1 MFRLAWF
8 FGVDDLL
15 MIVALLWVRR
25 KALYKFGE
33 VYRYCWHY
41 IAWGSQEMAATGNGA
56 RLGGIFRCLLSTHK
70 WFCPLKITS
79 N

>member
-33 VYRYCWHY
+33 VYRYCWHD
-41 IAWGSQEMAATGNGA
+41 IAWGSQEMAGMVQGWGAFLGVYHRRTNGFVPSK
-56 RLGGIFRCLLSTHK
+56 LPVI
-70 WFCPLKITS
+70 
-79 N
+79 